1 MESAEKWMGELAEKA
16 EGFSQNA
23 LQQGKE
29 KKSIIEKFKDMGDI
43 PTSPIVRI
51 IRVWENK
58 ERLKKVEK

>member
-1 MESAEKWMGELAEKA
+1 MGELAEKA

-51 IRVWENK
+51 IRV
-58 ERLKKVEK
+58 

>member
-1 MESAEKWMGELAEKA
+1 MESAEEWMGELAEKA

-29 KKSIIEKFKDMGDI
+29 KKSIIEKFKDMGDT